1 MTSFCCFRKCLQ
13 WYLELLTISCC
24 PCRFPHGS
32 PCTGQLQQE
41 AGSTSST
48 GHKCPS
54 LRMSLASALFFET
67 LLHPKALSGCPLLD
81 AESPCVSRV
90 TASYLWLA
98 ALLLGNMP
106 LFASNQACWDGCTAV
121 AGTAGCCGTLLTPG
135 CGCFGSWTGCQG
147 VCHHLRSNTG
157 LPAGFLKCKLQL
169 QCDTYPLFFPFLF

>member
-1 MTSFCCFRKCLQ
+1 MGRPAQGSCSRRLGLRPARVINTNPARGR
-13 WYLELLTISCC
+13 YLLAVLLFS
-24 PCRFPHGS
+24 
-32 PCTGQLQQE
+32 
-41 AGSTSST
+41 
-48 GHKCPS
+48 
-54 LRMSLASALFFET
+54 ET
-67 LLHPKALSGCPLLD
+67 LLREKASSSYPLLD
-81 AESPCVSRV
+81 TESPCVSRV

-98 ALLLGNMP
+98 ALLLDDMP
-106 LFASNQACWDGCTAV
+106 LVAPNQARWGGCTAV

>member
-1 MTSFCCFRKCLQ
+1 MGHPAQGSCSRRLG
-13 WYLELLTISCC
+13 LRPARVINVPARGRHLLV
-24 PCRFPHGS
+24 P
-32 PCTGQLQQE
+32 
-41 AGSTSST
+41 
-48 GHKCPS
+48 
-54 LRMSLASALFFET
+54 LFFET
-67 LLHPKALSGCPLLD
+67 LLHPNALSGCPLLD

-98 ALLLGNMP
+98 ALLLGDMP
-106 LFASNQACWDGCTAV
+106 LFASNQACWDGCPAG
-121 AGTAGCCGTLLTPG
+121 AGTAACCGTLLTPG